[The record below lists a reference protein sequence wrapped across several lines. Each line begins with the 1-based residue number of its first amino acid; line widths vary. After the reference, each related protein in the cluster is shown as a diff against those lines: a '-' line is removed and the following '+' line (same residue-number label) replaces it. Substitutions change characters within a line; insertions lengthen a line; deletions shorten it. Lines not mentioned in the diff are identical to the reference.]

1 MGRVFACSDLHG
13 QYDKFLKLKS
23 IMQEDDICYVLGD
36 CVDRGPGSI
45 KILLEIVQDERFKML
60 MGNHEDMMLETLA
73 AAEEGYMDFQLW
85 YGNGGYQTHMEFM
98 EYDRETQIKIISFL
112 KKLPYKLE
120 YKDIVLTHA
129 GFSFELEE
137 YVLDDILDE
146 DRLIWDRSHIESTA
160 KSKLGKMQVHGH
172 TPTAVI
178 DKRYEGKI
186 LQYHEQK
193 ICIDTGS
200 CFGYSLGLID
210 LDTLEFI
217 YI

>member
-60 MGNHEDMMLETLA
+60 MGNHEDMILEALA
-73 AAEEGYMDFQLW
+73 AVEEGYMDFQLW
-85 YGNGGYQTHMEFM
+85 YGNGGHQTHMEFM

-146 DRLIWDRSHIESTA
+146 DRLIWDRSHIKSTA

>member
-1 MGRVFACSDLHG
+1 
-13 QYDKFLKLKS
+13 
-23 IMQEDDICYVLGD
+23 
-36 CVDRGPGSI
+36 
-45 KILLEIVQDERFKML
+45 
-60 MGNHEDMMLETLA
+60 
-73 AAEEGYMDFQLW
+73 MDFQLW